1 MISGPLT
8 EGIKG
13 QKQKKGNWCGP
24 AAAATALTNQTGVK
38 LNSGTQAY
46 LAKKMGTDKIGFTSP
61 IAW

>member
-1 MISGPLT
+1 MS
-8 EGIKG
+8 IKG

-24 AAAATALTNQTGVK
+24 AAAVTALTNQTGVK
-38 LNSGTQAY
+38 LNSGTQAH